1 MKMPFYGGEEAKMQ
15 ENKQNQNTP
24 DLSTVSVKFGLKS
37 FITVVAILLAIV
49 IVTGVLTFVIPAGQY
64 AEDPETGKILVDQFG
79 YVDNSESRLPVWRWF
94 TAPIEA
100 LFSKGS
106 FNIIQVIAL
115 LLILGGTFK
124 VLEDSGGLV
133 ALIKVVIG
141 KFYQHRY
148 IAIWMITLVIMLLAA
163 LFGIQE
169 QLLILFPVFLMLAQA
184 MTWSKVTAI
193 SLILITS
200 GVGFTTAI
208 LNPFTS
214 GIAAE
219 EAGESITVLLGYR
232 LAIFVVMYVVTSA
245 FLVFM
250 AKRDERCAT
259 GKVDL
264 SRFQMDSEEERKEL
278 TSKAVMIFLL
288 FGIALGV
295 VVLSL
300 AIPAISKLGLSM
312 VFMAVAFVVGTVIVG
327 KKLLGT
333 FRKLGKSF
341 WQGMVAVSPSVL
353 IIMVAFSVKY
363 IADKGMILH
372 TIFHYFH
379 GVINGT
385 SPYLAILLLYLFI
398 LVVEFFIPSASTKAV
413 LIIPMLTLAP
423 IEGLS
428 VPMILLTYLFAD
440 GYTNVLFPTCST
452 LMVGLSLAEISYVE
466 WVKKTIWLQLIM
478 LVLSVGFLML
488 GLALGF

>member
-1 MKMPFYGGEEAKMQ
+1 M
-15 ENKQNQNTP
+15 ENKKPVTPQNDSMNM
-24 DLSTVSVKFGLKS
+24 SVKFGLKS

-49 IVTGVLTFVIPAGQY
+49 IVTGVLTFVIPAGEY
-64 AEDPETGKILVDQFG
+64 PIDEDGKIIVDGFHYIG
-79 YVDNSESRLPVWRWF
+79 ESETRLPVWRWF
-94 TAPIEA
+94 TAPVEA
-100 LFSKGS
+100 LFSPGS

-124 VLEDSGGLV
+124 VLEESGGLV
-133 ALIKVVIG
+133 ALIKVVIE
-141 KFYQHRY
+141 KFYRHRY
-148 IAIWMITLVIMLLAA
+148 VAIWMITLVIMLLAA

-208 LNPFTS
+208 LNPFTI
-214 GIAAE
+214 GIASE
-219 EAGESITVLLGYR
+219 QAGQDITVLLGYR
-232 LAIFVVMYVVTSA
+232 LVIFAVMYVVTSA

-250 AKRDERCAT
+250 AKRDERHST
-259 GKVDL
+259 DKVDL
-264 SRFQMDSEEERKEL
+264 SRFEMSSEEERKDL
-278 TSKAVMIFLL
+278 TAKAIMIFLL
-288 FGIALGV
+288 FGIALLV

-300 AIPAISKLGLSM
+300 AIPPIAELGLSM
-312 VFMAVAFVVGTVIVG
+312 VFMAVAFIVGTVIVG
-327 KKLLGT
+327 RKLLGS
-333 FRKLGKSF
+333 FRRLGKSF
-341 WQGMVAVSPSVL
+341 LQGMIAVAPSVL

-363 IADKGMILH
+363 IADKGQILH

-379 GVINGT
+379 GAIDGI
-385 SPYLAILLLYLFI
+385 SPYLAVLLLYLFI

-423 IEGLS
+423 IDGVS

-452 LMVGLSLAEISYVE
+452 LMVGLGLAEISYVE
-466 WVKKTIWLQLIM
+466 WVKKTIWIQLIM
-478 LVLSVGFLML
+478 LALSVGFLML
-488 GLALGF
+488 GLRLGF

>member
-1 MKMPFYGGEEAKMQ
+1 MQ
-15 ENKQNQNTP
+15 EQKQNQTNQSQ
-24 DLSTVSVKFGLKS
+24 DLMAMSVKFGLKS

-49 IVTGVLTFVIPAGQY
+49 IVTGVLTFVIPAGEY
-64 AEDPETGKILVDQFG
+64 PIDENGKIIVDGFHF
-79 YVDNSESRLPVWRWF
+79 VDNTDSRLPVWRWF
-94 TAPIEA
+94 TAPVEA
-100 LFSKGS
+100 LFSPGS

-141 KFYQHRY
+141 KFYRHRY
-148 IAIWMITLVIMLLAA
+148 VAIWMITLVIMLLAA

-208 LNPFTS
+208 LNPFTI

-219 EAGESITVLLGYR
+219 QAGQEITVLLGYR
-232 LAIFVVMYVVTSA
+232 LIIFVVMYAVTSA

-250 AKRDERCAT
+250 AKRDERRAE
-259 GKVDL
+259 GQVDL
-264 SRFQMDSEEERKEL
+264 SRFEVSSESERKEL

-288 FGIALGV
+288 FGIALLV

-300 AIPAISKLGLSM
+300 AIPPIAELGLSM
-312 VFMAVAFVVGTVIVG
+312 VFMAAAFIVGTVIVG

-333 FRKLGKSF
+333 FGRLGKCF
-341 WQGMVAVSPSVL
+341 WQGIVAVSPSVL

-379 GVINGT
+379 NSISGT

>member
-1 MKMPFYGGEEAKMQ
+1 MQ
-15 ENKQNQNTP
+15 EQKQPQTKEQ
-24 DLSTVSVKFGLKS
+24 DLMSMSVKFGLKS
-37 FITVVAILLAIV
+37 FIVVVAILLAIV
-49 IVTGVLTFVIPAGQY
+49 IVTGVLTFVIPAGEY
-64 AEDPETGKILVDQFG
+64 PIDEDGKIIVDGFHF
-79 YVDNSESRLPVWRWF
+79 VDNTASRLPVWRWF
-94 TAPIEA
+94 TAWIEA
-100 LFSKGS
+100 LFSPGS

-133 ALIKVVIG
+133 ALIKVVIE
-141 KFYQHRY
+141 KFYRHRY
-148 IAIWMITLVIMLLAA
+148 VAIWVITLVIMLLAA

-169 QLLILFPVFLMLAQA
+169 QLLILFPVFMMMAQA

-208 LNPFTS
+208 LNPFTI

-219 EAGESITVLLGYR
+219 QAGEEITVLMGYR
-232 LAIFVVMYVVTSA
+232 LIIFVVMYAVTSA

-250 AKRDERCAT
+250 AKRDERLSHA
-259 GKVDL
+259 KVDL
-264 SRFQMDSEEERKEL
+264 SRFEMTSEDERKDL
-278 TSKAVMIFLL
+278 TGKAVMIFLL
-288 FGIALGV
+288 FAIALGV

-300 AIPAISKLGLSM
+300 AIPVIAELGLSM
-312 VFMAVAFVVGTVIVG
+312 VFMAVAFIVGTVIVG

-333 FRKLGKSF
+333 FGRLGKCF
-341 WQGMVAVSPSVL
+341 WQGIVAVSPSVL
-353 IIMVAFSVKY
+353 IILVAFSVKY

-379 GVINGT
+379 STINGT

-423 IEGLS
+423 IDGLS

-466 WVKKTIWLQLIM
+466 WVKKTIWIQLLM
-478 LVLSVGFLML
+478 LVLSIGFLML